1 MSRKRQTVIWICK
14 GSLLSLCGISLL
26 RAERNVDPMQ
36 LWHYIMSEGNEK
48 TGTEKILGLCSAK
61 QAAKSKAGS
70 QPQILS
76 QAVKG
81 SDVLKEVLLKGG
93 RTKCVHSLY

>member
-1 MSRKRQTVIWICK
+1 
-14 GSLLSLCGISLL
+14 
-26 RAERNVDPMQ
+26 MQ
-36 LWHYIMSEGNEK
+36 SWHYIMSEGNEK
-48 TGTEKILGLCSAK
+48 TSTEKILGLCNAK

-81 SDVLKEVLLKGG
+81 SNVLKEVLLEGG
-93 RTKCVHSLY
+93 RTKCVRSLY